1 MRAGT
6 WQALRA
12 WGRADVSR
20 SRAWRVETQDDA
32 LAALRAAGPRG
43 VIARGFGRSYG
54 DACLNDGGE
63 VLDLTSLGSIHSFDA
78 ESGTLR
84 CDAGTSFRTVM
95 RHCLPLGW
103 KPQVCPGT
111 AWVSMGGAVANDVH
125 GKNQHVA
132 GSFGDH
138 LDWIEL
144 LLPDGT
150 VRRVTPE
157 ADAELFAATLGGVGL
172 TGVILSIQFRLSR
185 VPSNAMDLREVRV
198 ANLDSF
204 LELLQSSEREYPY
217 VVGWIDSLIGGRR
230 MGRGVLELAR
240 PAAEGVRQPRT
251 LTVGV
256 PFDFPA
262 WVLNRHSVRAFNAFY
277 FRRVPSAG
285 RTRRVHVNRFLYP
298 LDAIHD
304 WNRMYGRNGVF
315 QFQCVVPFGEGR
327 RAIIELMET
336 TIRSRCAAFL
346 GVLKSMGQRGRGL
359 LSFPM
364 PGFVLALDF
373 ARTAETRRLMMR
385 LQDIALKYQG
395 RVYLAKDA
403 CLTAQDLKPM
413 YPELERFKAVL
424 RRVDPEGVMQSG
436 MSRRLELS
444 GRQA

>member
-1 MRAGT
+1 MRAGA
-6 WQALRA
+6 WQTLRA
-12 WGRADVSR
+12 WGRADVTR
-20 SRAWRVETQDDA
+20 SRAWRVETRDDA

-63 VLDLTSLGSIHSFDA
+63 VLDLTPLGSIHSFDA
-78 ESGTLR
+78 ESGVLR

-95 RHCLPLGW
+95 RHCLRLGW
-103 KPQVCPGT
+103 QPQVCPGT
-111 AWVSMGGAVANDVH
+111 AWISMGGAVANDVH
-125 GKNQHVA
+125 GKNQHGA

-157 ADAELFAATLGGVGL
+157 TDAELFAATLGGVGL
-172 TGVILSIQFRLSR
+172 TGVILSLQFRLAR

-204 LELLQSSEREYPY
+204 LELLQSSERDYPY
-217 VVGWIDSLIGGRR
+217 VVGWIDGLAGGRHL
-230 MGRGVLELAR
+230 GRGILELAR
-240 PAAEGVRQPRT
+240 PAPEGVREPRT
-251 LTVGV
+251 FSVGV

-262 WVLNRHSVRAFNAFY
+262 WVLNRHTVRAFNAIY

-285 RTRRVHVNRFLYP
+285 RTRRVHVNRCLYP
-298 LDAIHD
+298 LDAIQD
-304 WNRMYGRNGVF
+304 WNRLYGRTGVF

-327 RAIIELMET
+327 RAIIELMEAT
-336 TIRSRCAAFL
+336 TRSKCAPFL
-346 GVLKSMGQRGRGL
+346 GVLKSMGRRGRGL

-373 ARTAETRRLMMR
+373 ARTAKTRRLILQ
-385 LQDIALKYQG
+385 LQDIALKYEG

-403 CLTAQDLKPM
+403 CLAAQDLKSM
-413 YPELERFKAVL
+413 YPELEGFKAVL